1 MLSLIGSA
9 LGLFSSAIPK
19 ALDMWQDRSDKAH
32 ELAVMKAQAEISLDQ
47 TAIDANIREVE
58 SIHQHDSQIKGSIW
72 VENTR
77 ALVRPIMA
85 YSFMALFFAVEV
97 TAFLTLVDA
106 GLGAGDA
113 LQKIFDDRVMALWAT
128 ILAFY
133 FGGRQFNKK

>member
-1 MLSLIGSA
+1 MLA
-9 LGLFSSAIPK
+9 LL
-19 ALDMWQDRSDKAH
+19 
-32 ELAVMKAQAEISLDQ
+32 KAQAEITLDQ

-58 SIHQHDSQIKGSIW
+58 SIHQHDSHVKGSTW

-97 TAFLTLVDA
+97 IAFITLVDT

-113 LQKIFDDRVMALWAT
+113 LNQIWDDRVMALWAT

-133 FGGRQFNKK
+133 FGGRQFSKK

>member
-1 MLSLIGSA
+1 M
-9 LGLFSSAIPK
+9 
-19 ALDMWQDRSDKAH
+19 
-32 ELAVMKAQAEISLDQ
+32 
-47 TAIDANIREVE
+47 
-58 SIHQHDSQIKGSIW
+58 
-72 VENTR
+72 ENTR

-133 FGGRQFNKK
+133 FGGRQFSKK